1 MANEYEKYI
10 STFKQKVLEEY
21 RPGIYGSGFK
31 SLAKH
36 FKIKGGH
43 HLIMCWYRQ
52 WDGTVQ
58 SLNAKPRTGR
68 PRTLTNEE
76 VERYVLN
83 FVETMNNQHKP
94 VDYKMVQNH
103 VEVSLNRKVAI
114 ATIKRYG
121 RTECGITSRTTHE
134 ITTRDIDENHWI
146 EIGKFRKFLQRISND
161 RLIFIDEIAIYGI
174 MPPLRTLVAPGH
186 QSFVIVD
193 KPSAY
198 AERFDFIGAINGSKP
213 IACMTLTPVD
223 RKAKDIQGV
232 RKEVIHEWIIKS
244 LAPAI
249 NRLNIDRVHLIC
261 DRSRAH
267 NRAEMMQ
274 AFIMGKCKSVINV
287 HYMPTASAKYISP
300 LDNPIWHSFR
310 ETVRKQHPLTI
321 SNLPSI
327 LSRTFYSLSRDQI
340 MNAYRKCAIT
350 YGTDVFY
357 DQPFT

>member
-1 MANEYEKYI
+1 
-10 STFKQKVLEEY
+10 
-21 RPGIYGSGFK
+21 
-31 SLAKH
+31 
-36 FKIKGGH
+36 
-43 HLIMCWYRQ
+43 
-52 WDGTVQ
+52 
-58 SLNAKPRTGR
+58 
-68 PRTLTNEE
+68 
-76 VERYVLN
+76 
-83 FVETMNNQHKP
+83 
-94 VDYKMVQNH
+94 
-103 VEVSLNRKVAI
+103 
-114 ATIKRYG
+114 
-121 RTECGITSRTTHE
+121 
-134 ITTRDIDENHWI
+134 DENHWI
-146 EIGKFRKFLQRISND
+146 EIGKFRKFLQQISND

-193 KPSAY
+193 KLSAY

-213 IACMTLTPVD
+213 IACMTSTPVD
-223 RKAKDIQGV
+223 RKAKDIQSV
-232 RKEVIHEWIIKS
+232 RKEVIHEWIVKS

-249 NRLNIDRVHLIC
+249 NRLNIDYVYLIC

-267 NRAEMMQ
+267 NLAEMMQ
-274 AFIMGKCKSVINV
+274 AFIMGKSKSVINV

-310 ETVRKQHPLTI
+310 ETVRIQHPLTI

-340 MNAYRKCAIT
+340 INAYRKCAIT

>member
-1 MANEYEKYI
+1 MANEYEKYT

-31 SLAKH
+31 LLAKR

-43 HLIMCWYRQ
+43 HLIMCWYQQ

-76 VERYVLN
+76 VEL
-83 FVETMNNQHKP
+83 
-94 VDYKMVQNH
+94 
-103 VEVSLNRKVAI
+103 
-114 ATIKRYG
+114 
-121 RTECGITSRTTHE
+121 
-134 ITTRDIDENHWI
+134 DENHWI
-146 EIGKFRKFLQRISND
+146 EIGKFRKFLQQISND

-193 KPSAY
+193 KLSAY

-213 IACMTLTPVD
+213 IACMTSTPVD
-223 RKAKDIQGV
+223 RKAKDIQSV
-232 RKEVIHEWIIKS
+232 RKEVIHEWIVKS

-249 NRLNIDRVHLIC
+249 NRLNIDYVYLIC

-267 NRAEMMQ
+267 NLAEMMQ
-274 AFIMGKCKSVINV
+274 AFIMDILT
-287 HYMPTASAKYISP
+287 HASAKQTDIDLLSSESKSIFNELRDTLNELSNAITTNNISIINS
-300 LDNPIWHSFR
+300 LNEQLSSSVQKFRVLSDEFDNESDDELNKYLEQRIDIESIDDNPLAF
-310 ETVRKQHPLTI
+310 
-321 SNLPSI
+321 
-327 LSRTFYSLSRDQI
+327 
-340 MNAYRKCAIT
+340 
-350 YGTDVFY
+350 
-357 DQPFT
+357 